1 MDIFSAGWLQN
12 CRAGKF
18 STFEY
23 AQTKVQC
30 LLHLKLPA
38 PKYYRGMFSEFRGV
52 FESMLLSMESME
64 SLKDVPRVL
73 R

>member
-1 MDIFSAGWLQN
+1 MFSTGWLQN
-12 CRAGKF
+12 CGAGKF
-18 STFEY
+18 STSKY